1 MQFLGKTDLRVS
13 VIGLGADHFG
23 TRIEEKD
30 AFYLID
36 AFLDAGGNLLDTAN
50 VYGRFTP
57 GAGNAS
63 ERVLG
68 NWLRAGGRGA
78 LIATKGGHY
87 TPGYPTVMR
96 LSREEIESDLDTSLR
111 VMGVDHIDFY
121 WLHRDDP
128 AREIGEIIETMEAL
142 VRAGKIR
149 YYGASNYRTD
159 RLCAADNYAKAH
171 GLTGFSAVSNQ
182 YSVAKLNVGQN
193 TNPDPT
199 IVAVDDE
206 ALAYHTASGMPLV
219 PFQATARGYFAKLAA
234 GREISPALRAAYENE
249 ENRAIFAS
257 LAAFCEAQGC
267 SMQTAT
273 LVATAKT
280 PFQTVP
286 ITAVSAVGQMA
297 DVAAA
302 MQMLTE

>member
-1 MQFLGKTDLRVS
+1 MKRLGKTDLRISPVALGS
-13 VIGLGADHFG
+13 ASFGAAIGEA
-23 TRIEEKD
+23 D
-30 AFYLID
+30 AFSILD
-36 AFLDAGGNLLDTAN
+36 AYVAAGGNLIDTARI
-50 VYGRFTP
+50 Y
-57 GAGNAS
+57 AGGES
-63 ERVLG
+63 EAVLG
-68 NWLRAGGRGA
+68 RWLKRARPQNV
-78 LIATKGGHY
+78 IVATKGAHY
-87 TPGYPTVMR
+87 ALGTPTVMR

-182 YSVAKLNVGQN
+182 YSVAHLNVGQN

-257 LAAFCEAQGC
+257 LTAFCAAHGC

-286 ITAVSAVGQMA
+286 ITAVSAVDQMA

>member
-1 MQFLGKTDLRVS
+1 MNRLGKTDLRISPVA
-13 VIGLGADHFG
+13 LGSAAFG
-23 TRIEEKD
+23 AAICEAD
-30 AFYLID
+30 AFSILD
-36 AFLDAGGNLLDTAN
+36 AYVAAGGNLIDTARI
-50 VYGRFTP
+50 Y
-57 GAGNAS
+57 AGGES
-63 ERVLG
+63 EAVLG
-68 NWLRAGGRGA
+68 RWLKRTR
-78 LIATKGGHY
+78 LQNVVVATKGAHY
-87 TPGYPTVMR
+87 ALGTPTVMR

-111 VMGVDHIDFY
+111 VMGVDHVDFY

-128 AREIGEIIETMEAL
+128 AREIGEILETMEAL

-149 YYGASNYRTD
+149 YYGASNYRAD
-159 RLCAADNYAKAH
+159 RLQAADAYAAAH
-171 GLTGFSAVSNQ
+171 GLCGFSAVSNQ
-182 YSVAKLNVGQN
+182 YSVARLNVASN
-193 TNPDPT
+193 ANPDPT
-199 IVAVDDE
+199 IIAVDE
-206 ALAYHTASGMPLV
+206 AALAYHTASGKPLV

-257 LAAFCEAQGC
+257 LTAFCEAHRC

-286 ITAVSAVGQMA
+286 ITAVSTVDQMT

-302 MQMLTE
+302 LRLLSE

>member
-1 MQFLGKTDLRVS
+1 MNRLGKTDLRISPVALGS
-13 VIGLGADHFG
+13 AAFGAAIGEA
-23 TRIEEKD
+23 D
-30 AFYLID
+30 AFSILD
-36 AFLDAGGNLLDTAN
+36 AYVAAGGNLIDTARI
-50 VYGRFTP
+50 Y
-57 GAGNAS
+57 AGGES
-63 ERVLG
+63 EAVLG
-68 NWLRAGGRGA
+68 RWLKRARSQNV
-78 LIATKGGHY
+78 IVATKGAHY
-87 TPGYPTVMR
+87 ALGTPTVMR

-111 VMGVDHIDFY
+111 VMGVDHVDFY

-128 AREIGEIIETMEAL
+128 VREIGEILETMEAL

-149 YYGASNYRTD
+149 YYGASNYRAD
-159 RLCAADNYAKAH
+159 RLQAADAYAAAH
-171 GLTGFSAVSNQ
+171 GLCGFSAVSNQ
-182 YSVAKLNVGQN
+182 YSVARLNVASN

-199 IVAVDDE
+199 IIAVDE
-206 ALAYHTASGMPLV
+206 AALAYHTASGKPLI

-257 LAAFCEAQGC
+257 LTAFCEAHRC

-273 LVATAKT
+273 LVATTKT

-286 ITAVSAVGQMA
+286 ITAVSTVDQMA

-302 MQMLTE
+302 LRLLSE